1 MSSSGGISGTLSP
14 AGTPFTVSPSIKLPS
29 NNLPLEYWRDWIGYH
44 PFHFWGFAHTEYA
57 PVRSKCNTIVTQHS
71 WQSDDVAGRDDIRE
85 ALISAE
91 SIIRSH
97 VNFPIGRTYASAT
110 IPYPRPNNFAHQYA
124 LPASGLGRW
133 LPLNLPEYHIRGIGI
148 EARTIIDASASVTYS
163 DADGDGLQETFT
175 VTASTDVTD
184 PDEIALYFT
193 SGDRID
199 GEELSEKWRIAP
211 VKVTISA
218 GVVTIKGRK
227 WMMGKPI
234 KYEGFSF
241 TALRAGLDLTDA
253 SNFVTN
259 VTVARRYTKTDGQTT
274 DDSQAVL
281 IWETSPYPAFSTTAT
296 NLSFE
301 PNSLDP
307 AALGYAVAR
316 AGIRDA
322 RLGIVTV
329 GESVYN
335 SESSQWVGVDWGTCR
350 QPDRVLINYV
360 AGVRLAPVETSV
372 NVPEGRDGGDWA
384 SAIAQLATA
393 RLPRQ
398 IATCDVANRKLWH
411 WQFDLSRAGGLA
423 DEQFRISEDDLKNP
437 IGTKRGEVYAWKVI
451 QNTFM
456 SRPTVI

>member
-1 MSSSGGISGTLSP
+1 MPSSGGISGEVVG
-14 AGTPFTVSPSIKLPS
+14 AGTPLVGVSAIENPA
-29 NNLPLEYWRDWIGYH
+29 NNVPLETWRDWIGYH
-44 PFHFWGFAHTEYA
+44 PYHFWGFAHTEYA

-85 ALISAE
+85 ALLNAE
-91 SIIRSH
+91 STIRSY
-97 VNFPIGRTYASAT
+97 VNFPLGRTYASVT
-110 IPYPRPNNFAHQYA
+110 LPYPRPNNPGHQNLYSI
-124 LPASGLGRW
+124 SGYGRW
-133 LPLNLPEYHIRGIGI
+133 LPINLPEYYIRGIGI
-148 EARTIIDASASVTYS
+148 EARTIIDASASVAYS
-163 DADGDGLQETFT
+163 DSDGDGLDDTFT
-175 VTASTDVTD
+175 VTASTSVTD

-193 SGDRID
+193 SGDRLD
-199 GEELSEKWRIAP
+199 GEEISEKWRIAP

-259 VTVARRYTKTDGQTT
+259 ATVARRYTKTDGQTT
-274 DDSQAVL
+274 DDCQAVL
-281 IWETSPYPAFSTTAT
+281 IWETDPYPYFSTTVT

-301 PNSLDP
+301 TNSLDP
-307 AALGYAVAR
+307 AAQAYAIAR
-316 AGIRDA
+316 AGVRDG

-335 SESSQWVGVDWGTCR
+335 SATSQWVATDWGTCR
-350 QPDRVLINYV
+350 QPDRVLIRYE

-398 IATCDVANRKLWH
+398 IATCDVANRKSWH
-411 WQFDLSRAGGLA
+411 WQFDLSRAAGLA

-437 IGTKRGEVYAWKVI
+437 IGTKRGEVYAWKTI